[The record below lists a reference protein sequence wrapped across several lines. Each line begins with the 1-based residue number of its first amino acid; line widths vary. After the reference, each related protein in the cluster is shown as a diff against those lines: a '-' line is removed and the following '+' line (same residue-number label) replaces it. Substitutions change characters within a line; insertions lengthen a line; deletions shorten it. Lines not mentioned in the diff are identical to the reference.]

1 MNNKSKRVLK
11 FSGYMFTIVAAILFY
26 NHLFVAATNP
36 GFFVVVYFDF
46 FGEGL
51 LELIL
56 FSCFIPFIIYAFALE
71 VIEIR
76 KLKRGRNYEK
86 RSRPL
91 DRK

>member
-1 MNNKSKRVLK
+1 MNQREKATLK
-11 FSGYMFTIVAAILFY
+11 ITGYMFTLVAAILFY

-36 GFFVVVYFDF
+36 GFQVQVYFNY
-46 FGEGL
+46 FGEGI

-56 FSCFIPFIIYAFALE
+56 FTCAIPFIIYAFVLE
-71 VIEIR
+71 IKAIKKINRR
-76 KLKRGRNYEK
+76 KINET